1 MTDFPDTY
9 LQCGRYR
16 LKISGPSFRPLVMGV
31 LNVTPDSFSDG
42 ARFSSLDAAITQAEL
57 MIESGV
63 DIIDIGGE
71 STRPGS
77 PPLSIEEELRRVM
90 PVLYALRDCGK
101 PISVD
106 TRRPEVMHEAMIA
119 GVDMINDITG
129 FRDEDSLS
137 LLRDS
142 DCALCI
148 MHMQG
153 TPQTMQHDPSY
164 DNVVREVSEFL
175 LQRADAAAS
184 EGIDRRRLCID
195 PGFGFGKTLGHNLEL
210 LVNVGRIQHQLS
222 LPLLV
227 GLSRKSMIGKLT
239 DKPVEQRMAGS
250 IAAALYAISQGARIV
265 RVHDVAE
272 TVDAISVWQAVK
284 NAEAKINPIDY

>member
-164 DNVVREVSEFL
+164 DDVVREVSEFL

>member
-42 ARFSSLDAAITQAEL
+42 GRFSSLDAAITQAEL
-57 MIESGV
+57 MIASGV

-77 PPLSIEEELRRVM
+77 PPLSIDEELRRVM

-106 TRRPEVMHEAMIA
+106 TRRSEVMQEAMIA

-164 DNVVREVSEFL
+164 DDVVGEVSEFL
-175 LQRADAAAS
+175 SQRADAAVS

-195 PGFGFGKTLGHNLEL
+195 PGFGFGKTLQHNLEL
-210 LVNVGRIQHQLS
+210 LANVERIQRELS
-222 LPLLV
+222 LPLLA

-250 IAAALYAISQGARIV
+250 IAAALYAIAQGARIV

-272 TVDAISVWQAVK
+272 TVDAISIWQAAK
-284 NAEAKINPIDY
+284 NTEAKLNAIQ

>member
-42 ARFSSLDAAITQAEL
+42 GRFSSLDAAITQAEL
-57 MIESGV
+57 MIGSGV

-106 TRRPEVMHEAMIA
+106 TRRPEVMQEAMIA

-164 DNVVREVSEFL
+164 DDVVREVSEFL
-175 LQRADAAAS
+175 AHRADAAVS
-184 EGIDRRRLCID
+184 EGIDSRRLCVD
-195 PGFGFGKTLGHNLEL
+195 PGFGFGKTLEHNLAL
-210 LVNVGRIQHQLS
+210 LANVERIQLELG

-227 GLSRKSMIGKLT
+227 GLSRKGMIGKLT

-250 IAAALYAISQGARIV
+250 IAAALYAIAQGARIV

-272 TVDAISVWQAVK
+272 TVDAINVWQAAK
-284 NAEAKINPIDY
+284 NAEANINLID